1 MVKIQKNS
9 KRQTL
14 KQKYAI
20 IKKVAAHKKK
30 LKKIIK
36 KTNIHNRRST
46 KKSLKIPE
54 CIFKKNILENI
65 KNLSLNK
72 KKKKDVTNCAEI
84 QINHHDDTTIK
95 NIKYFIKND
104 ISTIEGEENNTDIES
119 IKENKK
125 KKKNKDEHI
134 TDDFI
139 NNLQFSDYI
148 NLDFMDK
155 MKIYEKIKECHYKD
169 LNEKYIY
176 VDNLLDVIKNSDVVF
191 YVIDIRNPL
200 IYLDKDIINFINSC
214 KKQII
219 IILNKCDLLDNGI
232 IEQWVVFF
240 RTYFIT
246 IPFISFMNKSIQPS
260 YLCTKNKS
268 NERNYKIN
276 NNNYNNITMNHKMS
290 NTKSC
295 PIKNIIENL
304 SKNNPIT
311 YGVIGHIYTGRNSFI
326 NTLLKE
332 FNYINNLKNEQI
344 DIKLTHNINLYVK
357 PGLILKK
364 ELNNL
369 QLIKKLHV
377 LKHEEIITLLEEFLL
392 TLTGKNLIRLM
403 NIIKEDELANKFKEM
418 CSKKNDTMKQLDQA
432 NNKLEIKKYIIH
444 SYLYQKNQ
452 DGQINNQIN
461 FKNMKTLYH
470 NLFMNKIFYYVIPK
484 SKISCDNQNGDILKY
499 FSTPFNK
506 DLYYEVDKFV
516 YSQKKPHTDYIIIK
530 SDKFSFY
537 N

>member
-1 MVKIQKNS
+1 MVKLQKNS

-20 IKKVAAHKKK
+20 IKKVSAHKKK

-36 KTNIHNRRST
+36 KTNIHNRRNT

-72 KKKKDVTNCAEI
+72 KKKKDVNNCAEI
-84 QINHHDDTTIK
+84 HINHLDDTTIK
-95 NIKYFIKND
+95 NIKYFIKCD
-104 ISTIEGEENNTDIES
+104 ISTTENEQNIIDDENTQ
-119 IKENKK
+119 ENKK
-125 KKKNKDEHI
+125 NKINKKEHI
-134 TDDFI
+134 SDEYI
-139 NNLQFSDYI
+139 YNLRFSNYI
-148 NLDFMDK
+148 NLDFIDK
-155 MKIYEKIKECHYKD
+155 MKIYNKIKECYYKN

-176 VDNLLDVIKNSDVVF
+176 VDNLLDVIKNCDVVF

-219 IILNKCDLLDNGI
+219 IILNKCDLIDNGI
-232 IEQWVVFF
+232 IEQWLAFF
-240 RTYFIT
+240 RTYFLT
-246 IPFISFMNKSIQPS
+246 LPFISFVKKSIQPS
-260 YLCTKNKS
+260 YLVTNKS
-268 NERNYKIN
+268 NERNYKTN
-276 NNNYNNITMNHKMS
+276 NNNYNNITMNNKMY
-290 NTKSC
+290 NTKNC
-295 PIKNIIENL
+295 PIKNIIENI
-304 SKNNPIT
+304 SKNNQIT

-326 NTLLKE
+326 NTILKE
-332 FNYINNLKNEQI
+332 FNYINNIKKEQI
-344 DIKLTHNINLYVK
+344 DINLSHNINLYVK

-403 NIIKEDELANKFKEM
+403 NIIKENELANKFKEM
-418 CSKKNDTMKQLDQA
+418 CSNDTMKQLDKS
-432 NNKLEIKKYIIH
+432 NNKLQIKKYIIH

-452 DGQINNQIN
+452 QGQLHNQIN

-484 SKISCDNQNGDILKY
+484 SKINCDNQNGDTLKY
-499 FSTPFNK
+499 FSTPLHK

-516 YSQKKPHTDYIIIK
+516 YSQKKPYTDYIIIK
-530 SDKFSFY
+530 SDKYNFY